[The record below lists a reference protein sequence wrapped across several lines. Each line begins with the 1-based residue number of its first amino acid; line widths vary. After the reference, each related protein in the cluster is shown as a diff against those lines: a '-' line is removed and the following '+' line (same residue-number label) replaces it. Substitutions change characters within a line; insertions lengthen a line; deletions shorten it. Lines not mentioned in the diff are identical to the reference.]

1 MNLFKKLLCEH
12 EYKYYYKEK
21 VCEAW
26 RYTPD
31 FKFYFVCPKCQ
42 KRFAIK
48 DSDIEGVY
56 KEFKHE
62 VALQQALGTDEM
74 PTTSFCIP
82 YALRDGKTN
91 IRMSGPAAYKTRE
104 HFLKTGIDI
113 TQIKD

>member
-1 MNLFKKLLCEH
+1 MNFVKQLFCEH

-21 VCEAW
+21 VYGAW
-26 RYTPD
+26 RYYPD
-31 FKFYFVCPKCQ
+31 FNFYFVCPKCQ

-74 PTTSFCIP
+74 PTASFCIP
-82 YALRDGKTN
+82 YALRGGKTN